1 MTTTLETIS
10 EALHQIDTKKENL
23 KKAFDELQPHSS
35 LIPSFSLTWSDLDS
49 HFSSIQ
55 NSLNQKFQ
63 TLKTLD
69 FPSNHLS
76 SSPNST
82 THPSAD
88 PSSSPLS
95 VKEKRADSVS
105 NGVPDFVPP
114 RPELIAFCK
123 KMDGLGLRKYVSET
137 TKDRNEIRVELPG
150 AIRLA
155 PDPAAMILDA
165 MEGFFRP
172 NEKNKGDKDLELSS
186 VRRSCVLLLEKLS
199 VVSPNVGIETKDKA
213 KTLALEW
220 KGKMNTGDDENPLE
234 SLGFLHFVSV
244 YGLVSEFNMDEL
256 VDNFVI
262 IARYRQAVDLCRK
275 IGLTDKVDDLIHKL
289 VKKGKQLLAIKF
301 IFEYELT
308 DKFPP
313 VPLLKDYVKESKKI
327 AKKVCKEGKNSLKS
341 LNEAA
346 TKEISALKSVIKV
359 IEERKLESEYPQEFH
374 EKRIEQLEKQKAS
387 RTRPPA
393 APAANPTLPQ
403 HQLAR
408 EKQKQQSGNKRP
420 RPDGSLGSTAA
431 PVTFRA
437 ANSTIS
443 SYQQSHLQPTHL
455 SPDGSTSYASS
466 SAALYGM
473 PGLVPP
479 PAAFAG
485 SSAGTLGLAGALMG
499 FTGSPTGTSS
509 HYAAEPYVPS
519 GYYDRPTSHVGHDLP
534 PQYHPSY
541 YPQ

>member
-1 MTTTLETIS
+1 MATTLETIS

-49 HFSSIQ
+49 HFTSIQ
-55 NSLNQKFQ
+55 NSLNEKFQ

-69 FPSNHLS
+69 FSPNQPS
-76 SSPNST
+76 SSPHST
-82 THPSAD
+82 THPQPG
-88 PSSSPLS
+88 PSSSSPSSLN
-95 VKEKRADSVS
+95 EKRVDTVS
-105 NGVPDFVPP
+105 NGDSDLVPP
-114 RPELIAFCK
+114 RPELIAYCE
-123 KMDGLGLRKYVSET
+123 KMDGLGLRKYVSDA
-137 TKDRNEIRVELPG
+137 TKERNEIRVELPG

-199 VVSPNVGIETKDKA
+199 AVCPNVGVETKEKA
-213 KTLALEW
+213 NTLALEW
-220 KGKMNTGDDENPLE
+220 RGKMNTGDDENPLE

-275 IGLTDKVDDLIHKL
+275 IGLTDKVPDLIHKL
-289 VKKGKQLLAIKF
+289 IKKGKQLLAIKF

-313 VPLLKDYVKESKKI
+313 VPLLKDYVKDSKKI

-346 TKEISALKSVIKV
+346 AKEISALKSAIKV
-359 IEERKLESEYPQEFH
+359 IEERELESEYPQESL

-387 RTRPPA
+387 RKRPPA
-393 APAANPTLPQ
+393 APAAKPTQPQ
-403 HQLAR
+403 HQLAK

-420 RPDGSLGSTAA
+420 RPDGRLS
-431 PVTFRA
+431 
-437 ANSTIS
+437 
-443 SYQQSHLQPTHL
+443 QQSHLQSTHL
-455 SPDGSTSYASS
+455 SSDGSASYVSS

-473 PGLVPP
+473 PALVPS
-479 PAAFAG
+479 PAAYAGSLAGTHGFAG
-485 SSAGTLGLAGALMG
+485 APLGL
-499 FTGSPTGTSS
+499 TGSPTGTSS
-509 HYAAEPYVPS
+509 HLYAAEPYVPS
-519 GYYDRPTSHVGHDLP
+519 GYYDRTTSHGGYDLP